1 MEEPEPL
8 CLLDV
13 RFLALIVELLP
24 PPAQGLGHL
33 GIVYVGLDLNYLL
46 PLNVGEDHEGVH
58 RPLDVIWRV
67 LLRLK
72 DG

>member
-1 MEEPEPL
+1 M
-8 CLLDV
+8 DV
-13 RFLALIVELLP
+13 GLFAHTVQLLP
-24 PPAQGLGHL
+24 ALAQRLGHL

-58 RPLDVIWRV
+58 RPLDVVRRV

-72 DG
+72 DGEID